1 MAWYSLI
8 TNSVS
13 DVAKAVDT
21 RIVKPSENYVNSH
34 IVTPTKNYIN
44 TNIKPIETKA
54 VSEAKTISNDIKPI
68 DTKIINYGKYIGGL
82 DEYRFITIGK
92 YISNLG
98 TNIKKDTSTAVK
110 DIKNEGTYI
119 IGGAQNYINSIT
131 SFFRN
136 DLIYIIIAIVV
147 IVGIMLFIS
156 TRHGVTISGV
166 SA

>member
-1 MAWYSLI
+1 MAWYSFI

-21 RIVKPSENYVNSH
+21 RIVQPSENYVNSH
-34 IVTPTKNYIN
+34 VVTPTTNSVSDIGKYISN
-44 TNIKPIETKA
+44 VGTNIK
-54 VSEAKTISNDIKPI
+54 NDAS
-68 DTKIINYGKYIGGL
+68 
-82 DEYRFITIGK
+82 TIGK
-92 YISNLG
+92 YISNVG
-98 TNIKKDTSTAVK
+98 TNIKNDASTAVK

-119 IGGAQNYINSIT
+119 IGGAKNDINSIT